1 MKDKMVFRVLFAQPS
16 DAYKKARLL
25 LKACL
30 FLIQPSRGGPEKRR
44 KDRSRPAKTR
54 TQTPLPDLDDKN
66 YGYKYGYNFLI
77 DKINGYFSNLS
88 KEDVIVV
95 IIDFLKTPDSEL
107 YRG

>member
-1 MKDKMVFRVLFAQPS
+1 MKNENELVIF
-16 DAYKKARLL
+16 
-25 LKACL
+25 
-30 FLIQPSRGGPEKRR
+30 SRGGPEKRR
-44 KDRSRPAKTR
+44 EHHSEHVKTR
-54 TQTPLPDLDDKN
+54 TQTPLPDLDVKN

-77 DKINGYFSNLS
+77 DEINGYFSNLS

>member
-1 MKDKMVFRVLFAQPS
+1 V
-16 DAYKKARLL
+16 
-25 LKACL
+25 
-30 FLIQPSRGGPEKRR
+30 
-44 KDRSRPAKTR
+44 
-54 TQTPLPDLDDKN
+54 KN

-77 DKINGYFSNLS
+77 DEINDYFSNLS